1 MYDWLVLQLGR
12 LSVSLKLAVGFGICL
27 LLTLLVLVSGLN
39 ALDEQSAHSE
49 RLTANSHL
57 DSQTREV
64 ELARLRYQLEP
75 GATAAGNL
83 RERLG
88 DLRTQVQKLA
98 RDGIAERDF
107 ETLQAAVD
115 SYAAA
120 VDQLL
125 SAGASSASLTADLD
139 ARSTALAAASYTIHE
154 DGLHL
159 RGDVAS
165 QAKQRLVLI
174 TLLALCFGALSVWA
188 INRQIVRPLHE
199 ALGLAEHIAQGD
211 LTRGLAGDLHLQ
223 RSDELGQLQRTML
236 RMRDSLGEL
245 LRHLGS
251 GVGQL
256 ATSADE
262 LSAVTE
268 QTRAGVNSQR
278 IETEQ
283 VASAIEEMAATVQE
297 VARNAEQASG
307 AARQADRQ
315 ARDGEQVVGQAIEQ
329 IDNLAA
335 EVERSS
341 EAMGRLRGDSEKIG
355 SVLDVIKSVA
365 EQTNLLAL
373 NAAIEAARAGE
384 AGRGFAVVA
393 DEVRALAQ
401 RTQQSTAE
409 IEELIASL
417 QTGTQQAAQRMD
429 DSRRLTGN
437 SVELTR
443 RAGDALAAIAR
454 TVSEIQGMNLQIASA
469 AEQQSSVAGEISRS
483 VAQVR
488 EIAEQSAAAS
498 EQTAVSSNELARLG
512 NDLQGQVARF
522 RL

>member
-1 MYDWLVLQLGR
+1 
-12 LSVSLKLAVGFGICL
+12 
-27 LLTLLVLVSGLN
+27 
-39 ALDEQSAHSE
+39 
-49 RLTANSHL
+49 
-57 DSQTREV
+57 
-64 ELARLRYQLEP
+64 
-75 GATAAGNL
+75 
-83 RERLG
+83 
-88 DLRTQVQKLA
+88 
-98 RDGIAERDF
+98 
-107 ETLQAAVD
+107 
-115 SYAAA
+115 
-120 VDQLL
+120 
-125 SAGASSASLTADLD
+125 
-139 ARSTALAAASYTIHE
+139 
-154 DGLHL
+154 
-159 RGDVAS
+159 
-165 QAKQRLVLI
+165 
-174 TLLALCFGALSVWA
+174 
-188 INRQIVRPLHE
+188 
-199 ALGLAEHIAQGD
+199 
-211 LTRGLAGDLHLQ
+211 
-223 RSDELGQLQRTML
+223 
-236 RMRDSLGEL
+236 MRDSLGEL